1 MSLITL
7 ERSHPDFQ
15 RHLRGR
21 LPDGMRAV
29 PEATLNPHTDR
40 ESVTF
45 RLIPANQ
52 LQRPPMLGV
61 WLKALR
67 LQSLPRA
74 FVPALMVFAGGAR
87 ASGLD
92 PDVTWLVLLGLFFL
106 HTALVLRNDILDHLS
121 GADRVRPDRGSRAL
135 QKGWLTVD
143 QMETAA
149 MLSVIG
155 AVLCALPLIWLF
167 PKILIVAIAT
177 AVIAGVGFFHKRLS
191 FKDLWAG
198 EISLFLLSGPLLVWG
213 ALSATGGSMDQ
224 RAFLWSC
231 LWGLWVLL
239 PTHALNFESLVAER
253 KSGRR
258 SMVALWGF
266 DRSMRILPIWL
277 LFCLVAQTV
286 WIFLF
291 ADVLVMW
298 FGHAIVC
305 ALSAM
310 LIREMRRLRSPA
322 GSGVA
327 RVRYLTETV
336 FAVNAMIWMLGLLGE
351 LLFVGAST

>member
-21 LPDGMRAV
+21 LADGMRAV

-45 RLIPANQ
+45 RLIPVKD
-52 LQRPPMLGV
+52 LDRPSLLTV
-61 WLKALR
+61 WIKALR

-87 ASGLD
+87 AGGLD

-143 QMETAA
+143 QMELASSLA
-149 MLSVIG
+149 VVG
-155 AVLCALPLIWLF
+155 AIFCALPLIWLF
-167 PKILIVAIAT
+167 PAVLGVAVVT
-177 AVIAGVGFFHKRLS
+177 AIIAGIGFFHKRLS

-198 EISLFLLSGPLLVWG
+198 EVSLFLLSGPLLVWG
-213 ALSATGGSMDQ
+213 ALSATGGALDERS
-224 RAFLWSC
+224 LTWSC

-239 PTHALNFESLVAER
+239 PTHALNFESMVADR
-253 KSGRR
+253 KSGRH
-258 SMVALWGF
+258 SLVALWGF
-266 DRSMRILPIWL
+266 DRSMRILPMWL
-277 LFCLVAQTV
+277 LVCLVAQTA

-291 ADVLVMW
+291 ADLLVLW
-298 FGHAIVC
+298 AGHAVVC
-305 ALSAM
+305 GLSAV
-310 LIREMRRLRSPA
+310 LIREMRNLRSPA

-327 RVRYLTETV
+327 RIRYLTETV
-336 FAVNAMIWMLGLLGE
+336 FAVNALIWVLALLAE
-351 LLFVGAST
+351 FLFAGMTT